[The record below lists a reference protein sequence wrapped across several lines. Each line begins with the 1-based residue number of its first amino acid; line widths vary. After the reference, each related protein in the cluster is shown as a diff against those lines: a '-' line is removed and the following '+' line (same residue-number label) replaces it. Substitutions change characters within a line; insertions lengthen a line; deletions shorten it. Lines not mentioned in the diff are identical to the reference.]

1 MTNGGD
7 FKDCPCAPIFRCP
20 TCGPYGY
27 ESPMPD
33 CPCMPQPSCPNCIIG
48 KILSKYHQKSASIAL
63 KDSKL
68 NNKLSAESLLEKK
81 LFEQAEKYANDAAA
95 EEKLAR
101 EAAV

>member
-1 MTNGGD
+1 MTNGGE

-48 KILSKYHQKSASIAL
+48 KILSKYHQTQIKTMCLSFVRSVVNPCETIPKSSSRIT
-63 KDSKL
+63 ST
-68 NNKLSAESLLEKK
+68 
-81 LFEQAEKYANDAAA
+81 KYKRGHNADY
-95 EEKLAR
+95 E
-101 EAAV
+101 